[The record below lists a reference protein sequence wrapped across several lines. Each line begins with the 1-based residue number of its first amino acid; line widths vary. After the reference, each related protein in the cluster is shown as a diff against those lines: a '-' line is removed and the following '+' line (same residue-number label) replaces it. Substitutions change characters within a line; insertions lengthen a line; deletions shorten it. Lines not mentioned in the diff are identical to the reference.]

1 MRPSFHSLRMVHFS
15 SKAISC
21 PSRSASE
28 EPPVESSEEREA
40 EREDGDFFLVGV
52 GAGRLSPGCGAAD
65 ASM

>member
-28 EPPVESSEEREA
+28 PPVESSEDREA
-40 EREDGDFFLVGV
+40 EREDGDFLVGV